1 MLECFQQWVIGSYF
15 LFLRNNYKGILFFNQ
30 HTFLKKIKH
39 SPFSYKSINLD
50 EDEEMINEQQQ
61 QPIPPSKPT
70 KPPPIKQAPPARPAK
85 RPPPPSRPTAPARPN
100 LSEKV
105 CFYILKST

>member
-1 MLECFQQWVIGSYF
+1 MKQS
-15 LFLRNNYKGILFFNQ
+15 
-30 HTFLKKIKH
+30 
-39 SPFSYKSINLD
+39 SSD
-50 EDEEMINEQQQ
+50 EDEEISNELQQ
-61 QPIPPSKPT
+61 QPVPPSKPT
-70 KPPPIKQAPPARPAK
+70 KPPPIKQPPPARPAK